1 MKAVFY
7 PVGGRKTASSR
18 YRAWLLC
25 DHRKEF
31 TIGRRGDGAWGRA
44 GAVIFQKQCSSWAIR
59 TARAAKKARKLVV
72 LDYSDVPLTMDAG
85 LVASLAKMTGLA
97 HLLTCSNPG
106 DAKTLHDITGRSAVV
121 VPNAQDLSVYVHK
134 KKHRDKR
141 KPIIVWMGHSNNMGT
156 LSVVWPALRKL
167 AAEGVGFEVLLVS
180 DRSKVA
186 KGRHIDKAHPV
197 HFQQWKLSTVNATM
211 LRGDVAINPQLRRK
225 DGLWHKDRNKT
236 VTAWACGLPCVDFT
250 HCGTDTTLWRK
261 QIGQLLTSCQL
272 RRLEGVGGIEKAKAW
287 GVGPVSAQWLNL
299 LTKHLRRV
307 KGR

>member
-1 MKAVFY
+1 MA
-7 PVGGRKTASSR
+7 
-18 YRAWLLC
+18 
-25 DHRKEF
+25 
-31 TIGRRGDGAWGRA
+31 
-44 GAVIFQKQCSSWAIR
+44 R
-59 TARAAKKARKLVV
+59 TARKKRILVA
-72 LDYSDVPLTMDAG
+72 LDYSDIPLTLDAG
-85 LVASLAKMTGLA
+85 FIANLAKMTGQA

-106 DAKTLHDITGRSAVV
+106 DAKTLHDITGRAAVV
-121 VPNAQDLSVYVHK
+121 VPNAQNLAIYDRK
-134 KKHRDKR
+134 KIHRDKR
-141 KPIIVWMGHSNNMGT
+141 KPVIVWMGHSNNMGT

-167 AAEGVGFEVLLVS
+167 AAQGVGFEVLLVS

-250 HCGTDTTLWRK
+250 QCGGDREKWRRHLK
-261 QIGQLLTSCQL
+261 KLLTNWEL
-272 RRLEGVGGIEKAKAW
+272 RASVGADGIERSKAW
-287 GVGPVSAQWLNL
+287 GVEPVSALWLNL
-299 LTKHLRRV
+299 LTKHLKRV